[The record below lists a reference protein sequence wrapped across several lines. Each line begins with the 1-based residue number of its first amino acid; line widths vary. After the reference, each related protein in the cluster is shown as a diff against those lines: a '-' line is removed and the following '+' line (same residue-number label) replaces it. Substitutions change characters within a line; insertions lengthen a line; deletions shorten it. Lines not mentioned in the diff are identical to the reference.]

1 MARILLLLLVGAAAV
16 AGYLVWQANTPVR
29 EATPSAPQSVPAP
42 TTAQRPA
49 VAAPQTADGGSPAA
63 APATSEAPPDQIAP
77 RFDVVRVEPDGSAL
91 VAGVAEP
98 GAAVQVLVNGEAVA
112 TLQADRGGA
121 FVGFVQLPHSDDV
134 RRLDLS
140 ATRGQEPAQ
149 VSAAPVFVSASS
161 SQAPEPAAPTV
172 VIARPGGVELLQEP
186 ARGKVEGVTIDLVSY
201 RPGGAVSVSG
211 RGNVL
216 RLVRLYA
223 NAMFIAETMVREDGS
238 WSIETA
244 MDLPPGTYTLRAD
257 EIGQDG
263 RVTSRVESP
272 FVREAPETVALAPGQ
287 IVVQPGNTLW
297 RLAESAYGRG
307 TRFTVI
313 YEANADRI
321 RDPNLIFP
329 GQIITIPAARP

>member
-1 MARILLLLLVGAAAV
+1 MARILLLLLVGAAAM
-16 AGYLVWQANTPVR
+16 AGYLAWQANAPLR
-29 EATPSAPQSVPAP
+29 EAAPPAPRSAPAPATAQQPAVPAP
-42 TTAQRPA
+42 Q
-49 VAAPQTADGGSPAA
+49 VADGGGPAA
-63 APATSEAPPDQIAP
+63 SSATPETLADPVAP

-98 GAAVQVLVNGEAVA
+98 GAAVQVLVDGEAVA

-121 FVGFVQLPHSDDV
+121 FVGFVRLPHSDSV

-149 VSAAPVFVSASS
+149 VSSAPVFVSAASAP
-161 SQAPEPAAPTV
+161 APEAAAPTV
-172 VIARPGGVELLQEP
+172 VIARPEGVELLQEP
-186 ARGKVEGVTIDLVSY
+186 ARGAVEGVTIDLVSY
-201 RPGGAVSVSG
+201 RPGGAVAVSG

-223 NAMFIAETMVREDGS
+223 NAMFVAEAMVREDGS

-272 FVREAPETVALAPGQ
+272 FVREAPEAVALGPGQ
-287 IVVQPGNTLW
+287 VVVQPGNTLW
-297 RLAESAYGRG
+297 RLAENAYGRG

-313 YEANADRI
+313 YEANTDRI